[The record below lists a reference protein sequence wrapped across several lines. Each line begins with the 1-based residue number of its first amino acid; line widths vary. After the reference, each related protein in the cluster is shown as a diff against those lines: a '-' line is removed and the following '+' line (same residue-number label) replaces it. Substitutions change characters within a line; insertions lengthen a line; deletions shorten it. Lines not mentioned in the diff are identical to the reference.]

1 MSRIGKLPVPIPAG
15 VKCELNGRHF
25 KVTGPKGTLER
36 TLSDKVS
43 VSIEDDEVIRVT
55 RPDDYRE
62 SRAHHGLTRS
72 LVNNMV
78 QGVSQGFERTLQISG
93 VGYRASMQGNTLHLT
108 VGYSHPVSIEPPEG
122 ITFAVEG
129 AQTIKVSG
137 YDKEKVGR
145 MAAYVRSWRKPEPYK
160 GKGIHYAG
168 EQLRRKVGKAGGK

>member
-1 MSRIGKLPVPIPAG
+1 MPIPGG
-15 VKCELNGRHF
+15 VKCELNGCHL

-36 TLSDKVS
+36 TLSDKVT
-43 VSIEDDEVIRVT
+43 VTIEDDEVIWVT

-129 AQTIKVSG
+129 TQTVKVSG
-137 YDKEKVGR
+137 HDKEKVGR

-160 GKGIHYAG
+160 GKGIHYEG